1 MNKHFAFLQID
12 SLSEWTNFLGHETL
26 RPFFVSVIPYM
37 KKILDEEK
45 LDILEDSKRSKSSK
59 SKKIDSKKIEVM
71 QETEQEVIQRKI
83 LLFFGKLNR

>member
-1 MNKHFAFLQID
+1 M
-12 SLSEWTNFLGHETL
+12 SEWTNFLGHEIL